1 MNKLIDQMRW
11 KQLLVIPVALL
22 LTVSV
27 TSCRVEQTNE
37 GELPDVDVDAE
48 AGELP
53 AYDVDGP
60 EVDVSTEEKTIEVP
74 TVDVE
79 PPSEDAE

>member
-1 MNKLIDQMRW
+1 MTKMLHQLRW
-11 KQLLVIPVALL
+11 RQLLLIPAALL

-27 TSCRVEQTNE
+27 TSCRVEQTSE
-37 GELPDVDVDAE
+37 GELPDVDVDA
-48 AGELP
+48 GEVP
-53 AYDVDGP
+53 TYEVEGP

-79 PPSEDAE
+79 MPSEDSE

>member
-1 MNKLIDQMRW
+1 MTKMLHQLRW
-11 KQLLVIPVALL
+11 RQLLLIPAALL

-27 TSCRVEQTNE
+27 TSCRVEQTSE
-37 GELPDVDVDAE
+37 GELPDIDVDA
-48 AGELP
+48 GEVP
-53 AYDVDGP
+53 TYEVEGP

-79 PPSEDAE
+79 MPSEDSE